1 MTDTPPQIISIDAK
15 PSRLIRMK
23 KVLEMTGL
31 GKTSVYDLLNAG
43 NFPKSVPISERSV
56 AWVEAEV
63 QQWIDDRIA
72 ARDAS

>member
-1 MTDTPPQIISIDAK
+1 MNNTPPEIISIGAK

-63 QQWIDDRIA
+63 QQWIDERIA